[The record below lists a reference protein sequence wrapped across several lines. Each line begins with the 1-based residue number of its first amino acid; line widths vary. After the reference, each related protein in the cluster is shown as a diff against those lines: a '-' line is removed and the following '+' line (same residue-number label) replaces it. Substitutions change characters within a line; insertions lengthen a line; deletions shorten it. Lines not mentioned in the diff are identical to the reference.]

1 MKNRSRLVKMKPFD
15 FFLIFALTVFALII
29 IYPFYNS
36 ILISFV
42 SQSEY
47 IMTPFMLFPKKIV
60 FDSYAYVFESGILF
74 SGLKVTSIITI
85 VGVVYNMLLTLL
97 CAYVLTK
104 PFPGRKI
111 VSYMIIFTVYF
122 TGGLIPNYLLIRDL
136 NLMNNIFA
144 MILPTGIHFMYM
156 TVLRKSFENIPK
168 SLDESAKIDGAN
180 DITILFRIILPL
192 SLPIMA
198 TFTLYYGV
206 ERWNEWW
213 NGMLFIKSTKLQP
226 LQLILRNV
234 IQEASTVSSG
244 SGSSAL
250 TQPFGDGIKMASTVI
265 SMLPIML
272 VYPFL
277 QKFFISGL
285 VVGAVKE

>member
-1 MKNRSRLVKMKPFD
+1 MKTRSILGKMKLFD
-15 FFLIFALTVFALII
+15 YCLLFALSVYVLII

-42 SQSEY
+42 SQAEY
-47 IMTPFMLFPKKIV
+47 IQTPFMLYPKKIV
-60 FDSYAYVFESGILF
+60 LDSYRYVYESGMLF
-74 SGLKVTSIITI
+74 SGMKTTTI
-85 VGVVYNMLLTLL
+85 VTLLGVTYNMLLTLL
-97 CAYVLTK
+97 CAYVLSK
-104 PFPGRKI
+104 PFPGRKF
-111 VSYMIIFTVYF
+111 VSYMIVFTVYF
-122 TGGLIPNYLLIRDL
+122 TGGLIPNYLLIKDL
-136 NLMNNIFA
+136 NLMDNIFS
-144 MILPTGIHFMYM
+144 MILPTGINFMYM

-168 SLDESAKIDGAN
+168 SLEESAKIDGAN
-180 DITILFRIILPL
+180 DITILYRIVLPL

-213 NGMLFIKSTKLQP
+213 NGMLFIKSTRLQP
-226 LQLILRNV
+226 LQLILRNI
-234 IQEASTVSSG
+234 IQEASTVSNG

-250 TQPFGDGIKMASTVI
+250 TQPFGDGIKMASTII